1 MFVAACLDARPDM
14 WPEVQAAIAAL
25 KLGPDADC
33 RLRAHND
40 GVLAGRRFTVAAEA
54 SHARDPAHASAAHGH
69 HHAGSRHDPHG
80 RHDEHRHGP
89 RRAWAD
95 IRDLLAKA
103 ALDKS
108 VAARAV
114 EIFAAL
120 AKAEAEVHGVGEAEV
135 TFHEIGAV
143 DSLVDIV
150 AAALLIDRL
159 AATRWTASPLPLGG
173 GRVMTAHGFLPIPAP
188 ATALLLRG
196 LPTIDDGIP
205 GERVTPTGAAIAR
218 HLLDGAAR
226 RAAPRTIRAIG
237 TGFGAKSF
245 PGISNCLRIILFDEP
260 VSSPRGSPIL
270 HEEVGVIE
278 FEIDDQS
285 AEDLSLGLDRL
296 RAIDGILDV
305 VQSVIFGKRGRVGVQ
320 VRVLAAP
327 ARLDEIVQACFV
339 ETATIGLR
347 HHLVRRAVLA
357 RDVEDVEV
365 DGRRLRV
372 KTVTRPGGQTT
383 GKTEA
388 VDVASEPGYAARSA
402 LRHAGETAALAR
414 RASKRPEAEE

>member
-1 MFVAACLDARPDM
+1 VGRDSRP
-14 WPEVQAAIAAL
+14 
-25 KLGPDADC
+25 
-33 RLRAHND
+33 
-40 GVLAGRRFTVAAEA
+40 AG
-54 SHARDPAHASAAHGH
+54 
-69 HHAGSRHDPHG
+69 
-80 RHDEHRHGP
+80 
-89 RRAWAD
+89 
-95 IRDLLAKA
+95 KA

-108 VAARAV
+108 VAARAID
-114 EIFAAL
+114 IFALL
-120 AKAEAEVHGVGEAEV
+120 AKAEAEVHGVDEAEV

-159 AATRWTASPLPLGG
+159 AATRWTTSPLPLGG
-173 GRVMTAHGFLPIPAP
+173 GRVMTAHGWLPIPAP

-196 LPTIDDGIP
+196 LPTIDDGIA

-218 HLLDGAAR
+218 HLLDGAPRHAG
-226 RAAPRTIRAIG
+226 PRTIQAIG
-237 TGFGAKSF
+237 TGFGVKSF
-245 PGISNCLRIILFDEP
+245 PGISNCLRIVLFDEP
-260 VSSPRGSPIL
+260 ATRNSFLL

-285 AEDLSLGLDRL
+285 AEDLSLGLDQL
-296 RAIDGILDV
+296 RASDGVLDV
-305 VQSVIFGKRGRVGVQ
+305 VQSVVFGKRGRVGVQ

-327 ARLDEIVQACFV
+327 ARLDEIVQACFG

-347 HHLVRRAVLA
+347 HHVASRVVLA
-357 RDVEDVEV
+357 RETKDVEV

-388 VDVASEPGYAARSA
+388 VDVASKSGHAARSA
-402 LRHAGETAALAR
+402 LRRAGEAAALAR
-414 RASKRPEAEE
+414 LASKREE

>member
-1 MFVAACLDARPDM
+1 MFVAACLDARPGL
-14 WPEVQAAIAAL
+14 WPEVEAAVAAL
-25 KLGPDADC
+25 GLGPEAAC
-33 RLRAHND
+33 RLVAHND

-54 SHARDPAHASAAHGH
+54 AHGH
-69 HHAGSRHDPHG
+69 RH
-80 RHDEHRHGP
+80 ESHRHGP
-89 RRAWAD
+89 HRAWAE
-95 IRDLLAKA
+95 IREMLTNA

-108 VAARAV
+108 VAERAV
-114 EIFAAL
+114 EIFSLL
-120 AKAEAEVHGVGEAEV
+120 AKAEAEVHGLDEPEV

-159 AATRWTASPLPLGG
+159 AAARWTASPLPLGG

-218 HLLDGAAR
+218 HLIDDAPR
-226 RAAPRTIRAIG
+226 RAPARTIQANG

-245 PGISNCLRIILFDEP
+245 PGISNCLRIVLFEELAAP
-260 VSSPRGSPIL
+260 SML

-285 AEDLSLGLDRL
+285 AEDLSLGLDQL
-296 RAIDGILDV
+296 RARDGVLDV
-305 VQSVIFGKRGRVGVQ
+305 VQSVVFGKRGRVGVQ
-320 VRVLAAP
+320 VRVLTEP
-327 ARLDEIVQACFV
+327 ARLDEAIEACFV

-347 HHLVRRAVLA
+347 HHIVRRAVLA
-357 RDVEDVEV
+357 RGVEEVEV
-365 DGRRLRV
+365 GGRRLRV
-372 KTVTRPGGQTT
+372 KTVERPGGRIT

-388 VDVASEPGYAARSA
+388 VDVAGQPGHAARSA
-402 LRHAGETAALAR
+402 LRRAGEAEALAR
-414 RASKRPEAEE
+414 LAKRRSEEKE